1 MVSSSFS
8 SFVLDFA
15 VFDYEGAGDDEEEKS
30 AMKFL
35 HLIWSNLKRKKL
47 RTSLTLLSIVVA
59 FILFGFLSAIQ
70 QALVGGVALAGADR
84 LVVRE
89 KVSIINLLP
98 VSYEAR
104 MDRIPGVDFSTF
116 QTWFGGIYQDPK
128 NFFMQNPV
136 EPEKFLKMHPEII
149 LPPDELKA
157 WLATRTGAIVGRR
170 TANRFHWQI
179 GDQVPIQSTIW
190 TLPDGS
196 RTWTFDIVGIYD
208 GKDKGT
214 DTTPLFFRYDYFDEA
229 RQVWGKGQVDW
240 YTIRIKDPS
249 QAAEVAKQVDAEF
262 ENSPAETKTEPEGA
276 FIQGWAAQLG
286 NIVLIVSSI
295 LGMVFFTILLVT
307 GNTMAQAVRER
318 TGELGV
324 LKAIGFTNAQVVALV
339 LAESCLLTVIGGVA
353 GLGLARAITPVIAQP
368 LAGLLPMFFLPAR
381 ALTIGLGLSVAL
393 GFVTGIFPA
402 LQAMRLRVADA
413 LRRM

>member
-1 MVSSSFS
+1 
-8 SFVLDFA
+8 
-15 VFDYEGAGDDEEEKS
+15 
-30 AMKFL
+30 MKFL
-35 HLIWSNLKRKKL
+35 HLIWSNLRRKKL
-47 RTSLTLLSIVVA
+47 RTSLTLLSVVVA
-59 FILFGFLSAIQ
+59 FILFGFLAAIQ
-70 QALVGGVALAGADR
+70 EALVGGVALAGADR
-84 LVVRE
+84 LIVRE

-104 MDRIPGVDFSTF
+104 IDRIPGVDFSTH

-136 EPEKFLKMHPEII
+136 EPEKFLKIHPELI
-149 LPPDELKA
+149 LPPDEEKT

-170 TANRFHWQI
+170 TAERFGWKI
-179 GDQVPIQSTIW
+179 GDRIPIRSTIW
-190 TLPDGS
+190 SQADGN

-229 RQVWGKGQVDW
+229 RQQGKGEVGW
-240 YTIRIKDPS
+240 YTIRVKDPS
-249 QAAEVAKQVDAEF
+249 QAAEVAERVDAEF

-286 NIVLIVSSI
+286 NIVFIVAAI
-295 LGMVFFTILLVT
+295 LSAVFFTILLVT

-324 LKAIGFTNAQVVALV
+324 LKAIGFTNTQVLALV
-339 LAESCLLTVIGGVA
+339 LGEACLLTVVGGVA
-353 GLGLARAITPVIAQP
+353 GLGLARAITPVVAEQ
-368 LAGLLPMFFLPAR
+368 LAGLLPLFFMPAR
-381 ALTIGLGLSVAL
+381 ALLIGFSLSVVLGL
-393 GFVTGIFPA
+393 VTGIFPA
-402 LQAMRLRVADA
+402 LMAMRLRVADA

>member
-1 MVSSSFS
+1 
-8 SFVLDFA
+8 
-15 VFDYEGAGDDEEEKS
+15 
-30 AMKFL
+30 MKFL
-35 HLIWSNLKRKKL
+35 HLIWCNLRRKKL
-47 RTSLTLLSIVVA
+47 RTSLTLLSIIVA

-136 EPEKFLKMHPEII
+136 EPEKFLKIHPEII
-149 LPPDELKA
+149 LPPDEEKA

-170 TANRFHWQI
+170 TAERFGWKI
-179 GDQVPIQSTIW
+179 GDKVPIRSTIW
-190 TLPDGS
+190 SQANGNL
-196 RTWTFDIVGIYD
+196 TWTFDIVGIYD
-208 GKDKGT
+208 GRDKGT
-214 DTTPLFFRYDYFDEA
+214 DTTPLFFRYDYFDEG
-229 RQVWGKGQVDW
+229 RQFGKGQVGW

-249 QAAEVAKQVDAEF
+249 QAAEVAKRVDAEF

-324 LKAIGFTNAQVVALV
+324 LKAIGFTNARVVTLV
-339 LAESCLLTVIGGVA
+339 LAESCLLTVLGGMV
-353 GLGLARAITPVIAQP
+353 GLGLALAITPIIAQP
-368 LAGLLPMFFLPAR
+368 LAGLLPMFFLPTR
-381 ALTIGLGLSVAL
+381 ALFIGFGLSIALGL
-393 GFVTGIFPA
+393 VTGIFPA

>member
-1 MVSSSFS
+1 
-8 SFVLDFA
+8 
-15 VFDYEGAGDDEEEKS
+15 
-30 AMKFL
+30 MKFL
-35 HLIWSNLKRKKL
+35 HLIWCNLRRKKL
-47 RTSLTLLSIVVA
+47 RTSLTLLSIIVA
-59 FILFGFLSAIQ
+59 FILFGFLAAIQ
-70 QALVGGVALAGADR
+70 EALVGGVALAGADR
-84 LVVRE
+84 LIVRE

-104 MDRIPGVDFSTF
+104 MDRIPGVDFSTH

-136 EPEKFLKMHPEII
+136 EPEKFLKIHPEII
-149 LPPDELKA
+149 LPPDEEKA

-170 TANRFHWQI
+170 TAERFGWKI
-179 GDQVPIQSTIW
+179 GDKIPIRSTIW
-190 TLPDGS
+190 AQANGNL
-196 RTWTFDIVGIYD
+196 TWTFDIVGIYD

-214 DTTPLFFRYDYFDEA
+214 DTTPLFFRYDYYDEA
-229 RQVWGKGQVDW
+229 RQQGKGQVGW

-249 QAAEVAKQVDAEF
+249 QAAEVAKRVDAEF

-276 FIQGWAAQLG
+276 FIQGWASQLG
-286 NIVLIVSSI
+286 NIVLIVAAI
-295 LGMVFFTILLVT
+295 LSAVFFTILLVT

-339 LAESCLLTVIGGVA
+339 LAESCLLTVMGGMV
-353 GLGLARAITPVIAQP
+353 GLGLALAITPIIAQP
-368 LAGLLPMFFLPAR
+368 LAGLLPLFYLPAR
-381 ALTIGLGLSVAL
+381 ALLIGFGLSIALGL
-393 GFVTGIFPA
+393 VTGIFPA

>member
-1 MVSSSFS
+1 
-8 SFVLDFA
+8 
-15 VFDYEGAGDDEEEKS
+15 
-30 AMKFL
+30 MKFI
-35 HLIWSNLKRKKL
+35 HLVWSNLTRKKL

-59 FILFGFLSAIQ
+59 FVLFGLLSAIR
-70 QALVGGVALAGADR
+70 QAMVGGVELAGADR
-84 LVVRE
+84 LIVRQ

-98 VSYEAR
+98 ISYEAR
-104 MDRIPGVDFSTF
+104 MNRIPGVDFATH

-136 EPEKFLKMHPEII
+136 DPENFLKMHPEII
-149 LPPDELKA
+149 LPPEQLKA

-170 TANRFHWQI
+170 TANRFHWKI
-179 GDQVPIQSTIW
+179 GDKVPIQSSIW
-190 TLPDGS
+190 PGADGS
-196 RTWTFDIVGIYD
+196 RHWDFDIVGIFD
-208 GKDKGT
+208 GKEKGT
-214 DTTPLFFRYDYFDEA
+214 DTTPMFFRYDYFDEG
-229 RQVWGKGQVDW
+229 RGQWGKGQVGW

-249 QAAEVAKQVDAEF
+249 QAAEVARRVDAEF

-276 FIQGWAAQLG
+276 FIQGWASQIG
-286 NIVLIVSSI
+286 NIVFIVAAI
-295 LGMVFFTILLVT
+295 LSAVFFTILLVT

-324 LKAIGFTNAQVVALV
+324 LKAIGFTNGLIVALV
-339 LAESCLLTVIGGVA
+339 LAESCLLTVLGGTL
-353 GLGLARAITPVIAQP
+353 GLGLAWLVISRGDP
-368 LAGLLPMFFLPAR
+368 TSGLLPMFFLPMR
-381 ALTIGLGLSVAL
+381 DILIGFGISIAL